1 MTSGPISLGGRLP
14 LYERDELT
22 PVQQGLFD
30 WQMREA
36 APWAEAAGFQARTQ
50 AGQLIGPF
58 NPALLSPAIS
68 KAFFEFV
75 LAEHEGTS
83 LSKRAREVIIL
94 TVGAVWQAPYELY
107 AHCAVGRHVGLSDD
121 QVRTLADGGLPKDL
135 KDVEVVVH
143 RVARALSLEHRLDDS
158 LYGEAEKLL
167 GGKGITDAVMLTR
180 LSHCVRHPQCIRDPR
195 AVIRRRCLYSLN
207 RAQRQQNCGDDVDR
221 TYVPHRRMFSAPRDR
236 GEAGATGGL
245 A

>member
-143 RVARALSLEHRLDDS
+143 RVARALSLEHRVDDS

-167 GGKGITDAVMLTR
+167 GGKGITDAVMLTGVYHIVCGILNAFEIPEP
-180 LSHCVRHPQCIRDPR
+180 LS
-195 AVIRRRCLYSLN
+195 AVDASIL
-207 RAQRQQNCGDDVDR
+207 
-221 TYVPHRRMFSAPRDR
+221 
-236 GEAGATGGL
+236 
-245 A
+245 

>member
-1 MTSGPISLGGRLP
+1 MTNGPISPGGRLP
-14 LYERDELT
+14 LYARDELT
-22 PVQQGLFD
+22 PLQQELFD

-50 AGQLIGPF
+50 ASQLIGPF

-121 QVRTLADGGLPKDL
+121 EVCTLADGGLPKDL
-135 KDVEVVVH
+135 SDTEAVAH

-167 GGKGITDAVMLTR
+167 GGKGIADAVMLTGVYHTVCAI
-180 LSHCVRHPQCIRDPR
+180 LNAFEIPEPSS
-195 AVIRRRCLYSLN
+195 AVDASSL
-207 RAQRQQNCGDDVDR
+207 
-221 TYVPHRRMFSAPRDR
+221 
-236 GEAGATGGL
+236 
-245 A
+245 